1 MVSVDEGGAAVVV
14 VDEGAEALVLVDVV
28 LRLLNLLV
36 ISSNFIIHHK
46 WPIISGTNLD
56 DVEGALVAQVD
67 AVLVLLVH
75 ELARL
80 ELQALHA
87 RLQFRA
93 LPGARLEGVLAGNS
107 NMVFPGFILAPWQQ
121 PTRVGAPT
129 KQGIACGTEEA

>member
-1 MVSVDEGGAAVVV
+1 M
-14 VDEGAEALVLVDVV
+14 
-28 LRLLNLLV
+28 
-36 ISSNFIIHHK
+36 ISLIYQK

-87 RLQFRA
+87 RPQLRA
-93 LPGARLEGVLAGNS
+93 LPGARLEGILAGNS
-107 NMVFPGFILAPWQQ
+107 NMVLAELIL
-121 PTRVGAPT
+121 GN
-129 KQGIACGTEEA
+129 I